1 MTSMTAENKTTQW
14 PPIPKSS
21 VTIYD
26 VAEKAG
32 VSTATVSRILAGFVF
47 YRPETREKV
56 MTAVRE
62 LGYTPNVQ
70 AQNLALGRSA
80 RVAQDKTA

>member
-1 MTSMTAENKTTQW
+1 MSLILENKATQW
-14 PPIPKSS
+14 PPIPKSN

-47 YRPETREKV
+47 YRPETRERV
-56 MTAVRE
+56 MTAVHE

-70 AQNLALGRSA
+70 AQNLALGRSS
-80 RVAQDKTA
+80 RVLKDKTA

>member
-1 MTSMTAENKTTQW
+1 MTVVLENKNNTW
-14 PPIPKSS
+14 PPIPKSN

-47 YRPETREKV
+47 YRPETRERV
-56 MTAVRE
+56 MNAVRE

-80 RVAQDKTA
+80 RILRDKTA

>member
-1 MTSMTAENKTTQW
+1 MSLTMESKTTQW

-56 MTAVRE
+56 MSAVQE

-70 AQNLALGRSA
+70 AQNLALGRNA
-80 RVAQDKTA
+80 RAFEGKTA

>member
-1 MTSMTAENKTTQW
+1 MEMTIESKTNQW
-14 PPIPKSS
+14 PPIPKSN
-21 VTIYD
+21 VTIYN

-47 YRPETREKV
+47 YRPETRERV
-56 MTAVRE
+56 LNAVRE
-62 LGYTPNVQ
+62 LGYTPNIQ

-80 RVAQDKTA
+80 RVLQDKTA

>member
-1 MTSMTAENKTTQW
+1 MTLILENKATQW
-14 PPIPKSS
+14 PPIPKSV

-56 MTAVRE
+56 LNAVKE

-70 AQNLALGRSA
+70 AQNLALGRGI
-80 RVAQDKTA
+80 RVLQDKTA

>member
-1 MTSMTAENKTTQW
+1 MTVALENKINQW
-14 PPIPKSS
+14 PPIPKSN

-47 YRPETREKV
+47 YRPETRERV
-56 MTAVRE
+56 MSAVNE

-70 AQNLALGRSA
+70 AQNLALGRNA
-80 RVAQDKTA
+80 RVLQDKTA

>member
-1 MTSMTAENKTTQW
+1 MTLTIENKNAQW
-14 PPIPKSS
+14 PPIPRSN

-47 YRPETREKV
+47 YRPETRERV
-56 MTAVRE
+56 MNAVRE
-62 LGYTPNVQ
+62 LDYKPNIQ
-70 AQNLALGRSA
+70 AQNLALGRSSRA
-80 RVAQDKTA
+80 IEGKTA